1 MKKNYVKVDDKS
13 YEINEP
19 TVSTWMELM
28 KFKDILEEHELNIKL
43 ISLLTGV
50 DEDDI
55 RSGDVKEIS
64 KVGKTLSQYLNQD
77 TKQIFNEIEF
87 EGVKYKMFDINKLT
101 FGQFEDIDSFQRK
114 DDSYRNKNLNELS
127 AYLYSES
134 GYDYGETNIQQRIE
148 TFKGL
153 PLRYLESS
161 LFFLLNLGRGSLE
174 LTHLYSKNKVWWMLT
189 KLRVVSH
196 SFGDTI
202 RSLVSWRKRKFGR
215 WILLLILV
223 LCLPLIICLTLWT
236 LIKKEKK

>member
-43 ISLLTGV
+43 ISLLTGLN
-50 DEDDI
+50 EDDI
-55 RSGDVKEIS
+55 RDGEVKEIN
-64 KVGKTLSQYLNQD
+64 KVGSVLSQYLNQD

-87 EGVKYKMFDINKLT
+87 DGVKYKMFDINKLT
-101 FGQFEDIDSFQRK
+101 FGQFVDIDSFLRK

-148 TFKGL
+148 TFRGL

-174 LTHLYSKNKVWWMLT
+174 LTHLYSKNKVLWMLM
-189 KLRVVSH
+189 KLRVVSQ

-202 RSLVSWRKRKFGR
+202 KSLVSWHKRKYGR

-223 LCLPLIICLTLWT
+223 LCSPLIICLTLWT

>member
-43 ISLLTGV
+43 ISLLTGLN
-50 DEDDI
+50 EDDI
-55 RSGDVKEIS
+55 RDGEVKEIN
-64 KVGKTLSQYLNQD
+64 KVGSVLSQYLNQD

-87 EGVKYKMFDINKLT
+87 DGVKYKMFDINKLT
-101 FGQFEDIDSFQRK
+101 FGQFVDIDSFLRK

-148 TFKGL
+148 TFRGL

-174 LTHLYSKNKVWWMLT
+174 LTHLYSKNKVLWMLM
-189 KLRVVSH
+189 KLRVVSQ
-196 SFGDTI
+196 SFGDI
-202 RSLVSWRKRKFGR
+202 IKSLVFWHKRKYGR

-223 LCLPLIICLTLWT
+223 LCSPLIICLTLWT